1 MVFTDL
7 FFPLK
12 TVNLRKN
19 AYLCTHINPVFNLKH
34 KNNMKASIFNRLTE
48 AIYKLT
54 HRENNYVDKQ
64 RQIIYLCYSLT
75 MAIGT
80 CSNILGITG
89 SYDIFNTL
97 TNSNLLL
104 IILFLT
110 FLYITKRI
118 KLIQALT
125 VLTIAVHITISVDNL
140 YGALSPTLPN
150 RILVILINML
160 ILASNLFISLA
171 TYLTRVTQVNAI
183 ISLAIYIGCMV
194 VTKDQTLK
202 DYFLIILLIFI
213 SISLL
218 GFQIAQNAKRLE
230 NENQILRRDEA
241 DLLHILRLNKA
252 QIKAYIK
259 LAKEEHHHDETR
271 QLLDILG
278 KTSQKNLIAN
288 VTEFM
293 RHQDTERSKIDLA
306 FPELSASEKEI
317 CQLILRNKKL
327 GEICKTLNKTESNIN
342 TQRANIRKKLGLK
355 PAENL
360 QEMLTRRMNDVR

>member
-1 MVFTDL
+1 MKTDILNRIKDFT
-7 FFPLK
+7 
-12 TVNLRKN
+12 
-19 AYLCTHINPVFNLKH
+19 
-34 KNNMKASIFNRLTE
+34 NN
-48 AIYKLT
+48 LT
-54 HRENNYVDKQ
+54 HRERNYVDRQ
-64 RQIIYLCYSLT
+64 RQIIFLCYSLT

-80 CSNILGITG
+80 CANILEVTG
-89 SYDIFNTL
+89 AYDIFYTL

-110 FLYITKRI
+110 TLYVAKRI
-118 KLIQALT
+118 TIIQS
-125 VLTIAVHITISVDNL
+125 LTILTLSVHITIAADNW
-140 YGALSPTLPN
+140 YGAITPTLSN
-150 RILVILINML
+150 SILVILINML

-183 ISLAIYIGCMV
+183 IALVTYIGCMV
-194 VTKDQTLK
+194 ITKDQTLE

-218 GFQIAQNAKRLE
+218 GFLIAKNAKRLE
-230 NENQILRRDEA
+230 NENQSLRRDEA

-293 RHQDTERSKIDLA
+293 RHQDTEMSKIDLA
-306 FPELSASEKEI
+306 FPELSASEKGI

-360 QEMLTRRMNDVR
+360 QEMLTRRMNDVH

>member
-1 MVFTDL
+1 MKTDILNRIKDFT
-7 FFPLK
+7 
-12 TVNLRKN
+12 
-19 AYLCTHINPVFNLKH
+19 
-34 KNNMKASIFNRLTE
+34 NN
-48 AIYKLT
+48 LT
-54 HRENNYVDKQ
+54 HRERNYVDRQ
-64 RQIIYLCYSLT
+64 RQIIFLCYSLT

-80 CSNILGITG
+80 CANILEVTG
-89 SYDIFNTL
+89 AYDIFYTL

-110 FLYITKRI
+110 ALYVAKRI
-118 KLIQALT
+118 TIIHS
-125 VLTIAVHITISVDNL
+125 LTILTLSVHITIAADNW
-140 YGALSPTLPN
+140 YGVLMPSLPN
-150 RILVILINML
+150 CNLVILINML
-160 ILASNLFISLA
+160 ILAGNLFISLA

-183 ISLAIYIGCMV
+183 IALVTYIGCMV
-194 VTKDQTLK
+194 ITKDQTLE

-218 GFQIAQNAKRLE
+218 GFLIAKNAKRLE
-230 NENQILRRDEA
+230 NENQSLRRDEA

-293 RHQDTERSKIDLA
+293 RHQDTEMSKIDLA
-306 FPELSASEKEI
+306 FPELSASEKGI

-355 PAENL
+355 PSENL
-360 QEMLTRRMNDVR
+360 QEILTRRMKDVH